1 MKPNHLFTSMLALT
15 TIVVASCSAPRYA
28 QQSTHEDD
36 VYGSTAKAQIYTPQE
51 RPRTQAPQDDYD
63 QSDEYYGT
71 SDPYY
76 DMDYS
81 SRINRFSYSSPWRSY
96 YDPYFDNG
104 YYGYGNGYGYNGFSL
119 GLSFG
124 SLWNSPY
131 YGWGNYYS
139 PFGYNPWGWNS
150 YYGGGYGGG
159 YYGGGYYGGG
169 YGGGYYGGGYIGG
182 GTYTGRTTNAP
193 RATRSYGDGARSSYG
208 SGNRGSS
215 GTVRTDF
222 NGNVISR
229 GGRAESYAPNREADR
244 AAGRVAREN
253 TRSSR
258 GESSRTDNQGYT
270 PPRQER
276 SSRGETYRPEPQQ
289 SRPTYTPPP
298 SRGGNEGGGG
308 RSSGESGGGG
318 RSSRAG
324 RG

>member
-15 TIVVASCSAPRYA
+15 TIVVMSCSAPRYA
-28 QQSTHEDD
+28 QQSTQEDD

-51 RPRTQAPQDDYD
+51 RPKTQAPQDDYD

-96 YDPYFDNG
+96 YDPYFDS
-104 YYGYGNGYGYNGFSL
+104 YYGYGYNGFSL
-119 GLSFG
+119 GLTFG

-150 YYGGGYGGG
+150 YYGGGY
-159 YYGGGYYGGG
+159 YGGGYY
-169 YGGGYYGGGYIGG
+169 GG
-182 GTYTGRTTNAP
+182 GTYTGRTTNVP
-193 RATRSYGDGARSSYG
+193 RPSRGREDGVRSYNGSYSTRTGTRGVRSDLDGTVMSRSDRRERYSPNTSRSSRPERSTPNRQSEGRATR
-208 SGNRGSS
+208 
-215 GTVRTDF
+215 
-222 NGNVISR
+222 
-229 GGRAESYAPNREADR
+229 P
-244 AAGRVAREN
+244 EN
-253 TRSSR
+253 
-258 GESSRTDNQGYT
+258 
-270 PPRQER
+270 
-276 SSRGETYRPEPQQ
+276 YRPEPQ
-289 SRPTYTPPP
+289 SRPSYTPPP
-298 SRGGNEGGGG
+298 SRSSGESGGG
-308 RSSGESGGGG
+308 RSSSGSGGGG

>member
-1 MKPNHLFTSMLALT
+1 MLALT

-124 SLWNSPY
+124 SVWNSPY

-169 YGGGYYGGGYIGG
+169 YYGGGYIGG
-182 GTYTGRTTNAP
+182 GTYTGRTTNVP
-193 RATRSYGDGARSSYG
+193 RPSIGREDGTRTYRGGYSNRTG
-208 SGNRGSS
+208 SGA
-215 GTVRTDF
+215 VRSDM

-229 GGRAESYAPNREADR
+229 R
-244 AAGRVAREN
+244 
-253 TRSSR
+253 TRSEMYNPNERTSR
-258 GESSRTDNQGYT
+258 GSRVDNSGSSRVDRTS
-270 PPRQER
+270 R
-276 SSRGETYRPEPQQ
+276 SDGYRPEPQSRPSRTEGYRPEPQ
-289 SRPTYTPPP
+289 SRPSYTPPP
-298 SRGGNEGGGG
+298 SRSGSEGGGG
-308 RSSGESGGGG
+308 RSSSGGESGGGG

>member
-15 TIVVASCSAPRYA
+15 TLVVASCSAPRYA
-28 QQSTHEDD
+28 QQSTNEDD

-51 RPRTQAPQDDYD
+51 RPRQQAPQDNYD

-104 YYGYGNGYGYNGFSL
+104 YYGYGSGYGYNGFSL

-139 PFGYNPWGWNS
+139 PFGYNPWGWNNWGWNN
-150 YYGGGYGGG
+150 YYGGGG

-169 YGGGYYGGGYIGG
+169 YWGGGYIGG
-182 GTYTGRTTNAP
+182 GTYTGRTNNAP
-193 RATRSYGDGARSSYG
+193 RATRGYRDGARSSYG
-208 SGNRGSS
+208 PSGRSS
-215 GTVRTDF
+215 ETVRTDF

-229 GGRAESYAPNREADR
+229 GTRADMYGPNRASGSSR
-244 AAGRVAREN
+244 ASRGEGSRAS
-253 TRSSR
+253 TRDNYRPQPSQERQSR
-258 GESSRTDNQGYT
+258 GES
-270 PPRQER
+270 
-276 SSRGETYRPEPQQ
+276 YRPEPQ
-289 SRPTYTPPP
+289 SRPSYSPPP
-298 SRGGNEGGGG
+298 SRGGSEGGGGG
-308 RSSGESGGGG
+308 RSSGGGGGGGG